1 MIKRFSFD
9 QFVQRTGG
17 WSLIIIIALAQ
28 ILSLLGALPGLLSIR
43 FNAEFE
49 EGPLETF
56 SRMLPVLLLMT
67 NLGLLAVTWWLT
79 PTARKRLSD
88 YAAGQSKAKS
98 DEEFL
103 AWREI
108 TSLNWRHAIAAI
120 VLTSILIIL
129 PGLFMSFA
137 EEESISSVFQPTA
150 LNASDPIYVLI
161 GGTVAL
167 LGSVILAILII
178 ERFTLP
184 IRLILLPKDL
194 ETQLKGRSGLLLR
207 TKFLALTFALIIISV
222 LLIAPIGYQH
232 TIRVLYAEISS
243 MEIFRGLQV
252 QSIFFSILVL
262 LLGAGFSYYVVKAV
276 SDPIYDLIKTFN
288 KIEQG
293 DLTQRAP
300 VSGTDEL
307 GIVTMQF
314 NRMVTRLESLQGTLE
329 QQVTERTKQ
338 LAATNEV
345 GRVAASSLDPE
356 QLLARVLPLFP
367 EQFGYYYAAIYLLE
381 PSGKWAELEEATGEA
396 GRVLKQNHHRLEVSG
411 KSMVGSAI
419 RDQAPRIAQV
429 ATNEKQRFDNPLL
442 PYTRSEI
449 ALPLMVGDRVL
460 GALDVQSTREA
471 DFGPQVI
478 ETMTNMASQV
488 AIALENARLFQEAQ
502 QVIRELRTVQQQ
514 YLLEGWGGFAED
526 HGNLEYRIG
535 DEEETNAATLE
546 IPISLRDQI
555 LGQIMLE
562 GQHEWTP
569 DQQSLVDAVATQ
581 AAIAMENARLVSES
595 RQIALRERMVAEI
608 NSKIWSSATIDGVLQ
623 TVIKELGRRLNAS
636 SATIELSIESTEEEA

>member
-28 ILSLLGALPGLLSIR
+28 FLSLLGALPGLLSIR

-207 TKFLALTFALIIISV
+207 TKFLA
-222 LLIAPIGYQH
+222 
-232 TIRVLYAEISS
+232 
-243 MEIFRGLQV
+243 
-252 QSIFFSILVL
+252 
-262 LLGAGFSYYVVKAV
+262 
-276 SDPIYDLIKTFN
+276 
-288 KIEQG
+288 
-293 DLTQRAP
+293 
-300 VSGTDEL
+300 
-307 GIVTMQF
+307 
-314 NRMVTRLESLQGTLE
+314 
-329 QQVTERTKQ
+329 
-338 LAATNEV
+338 
-345 GRVAASSLDPE
+345 
-356 QLLARVLPLFP
+356 
-367 EQFGYYYAAIYLLE
+367 
-381 PSGKWAELEEATGEA
+381 
-396 GRVLKQNHHRLEVSG
+396 
-411 KSMVGSAI
+411 VGSAASPRTWPKI
-419 RDQAPRIAQV
+419 AVDGAAPSTAAPPAILAM
-429 ATNEKQRFDNPLL
+429 
-442 PYTRSEI
+442 RS
-449 ALPLMVGDRVL
+449 V
-460 GALDVQSTREA
+460 
-471 DFGPQVI
+471 
-478 ETMTNMASQV
+478 
-488 AIALENARLFQEAQ
+488 
-502 QVIRELRTVQQQ
+502 
-514 YLLEGWGGFAED
+514 
-526 HGNLEYRIG
+526 
-535 DEEETNAATLE
+535 
-546 IPISLRDQI
+546 
-555 LGQIMLE
+555 
-562 GQHEWTP
+562 
-569 DQQSLVDAVATQ
+569 
-581 AAIAMENARLVSES
+581 
-595 RQIALRERMVAEI
+595 
-608 NSKIWSSATIDGVLQ
+608 
-623 TVIKELGRRLNAS
+623 NAS
-636 SATIELSIESTEEEA
+636 ASG